1 MMKFFKEKRTVGK
14 KEGSGFALLFAVL
27 ASSLLISIG
36 ISIFNISLKEL
47 QIATSEQASQS
58 AYYAAD
64 SAEECALYWD
74 IKQGAFPV
82 CLDGA
87 SGCDSS
93 NPSAPGN
100 ISTTT
105 SPTII
110 CNNNPVTLN
119 YFAEDVNPNDAGLPY
134 YDNTLAYV
142 YSTSTFF
149 SYGVGPLYPNAGITI
164 AKTLIPGI
172 NPTIQTTIIAEGLS
186 SGEIGRRVE
195 RGISEKHNN

>member
-1 MMKFFKEKRTVGK
+1 MMKFFKDKKNGGK
-14 KEGSGFALLFAVL
+14 EISGFAMLFAVL

-82 CLDGA
+82 CLDAA

-93 NPSAPGN
+93 NPSAPGTV
-100 ISTTT
+100 STTT

-110 CNNNPVTLN
+110 CNNNLMN
-119 YFAEDVNPNDAGLPY
+119 LSYFAEDVNQNDAGLVY
-134 YDNTLAYV
+134 QGNTLSYV

-195 RGISEKHNN
+195 RGISETHNN

>member
-74 IKQGAFPV
+74 IKQGAFPA
-82 CLDGA
+82 CL
-87 SGCDSS
+87 SVDSNNNCES
-93 NPSAPGN
+93 V
-100 ISTTT
+100 STTT
-105 SPTII
+105 NNTIM

-195 RGISEKHNN
+195 RGISETHNN